1 MRKALS
7 FSLWGN
13 DPKYLIGMQKNI
25 ILARRLYPG
34 WEVLVHVNDSKLY
47 YKNARTVLLDTSEV
61 SDALFWRIVPA
72 TMDSLFDIV
81 CIRDADSR
89 ISARER
95 DAVAEW
101 EESGSALHVMRDH
114 PAHGAP
120 IMGGMWGCRP
130 NLLPENF
137 RDNLMRYRMDLRKKD
152 ADKRGTQPY
161 EGRFG
166 WMSDQPFLTAALR
179 DTIPAHDRMVHD
191 DYKRYE
197 GARNFRVPKTTPM
210 DFVGQ
215 VYSATDEA
223 KYKCE

>member
-13 DPKYLIGMQKNI
+13 DPKYVVGMRKNI
-25 ILARRLYPG
+25 ELAARYYPG
-34 WEVLVHVNDSKLY
+34 WEVWVCTTEEHRDFECDRKIVYDFDAMPDS
-47 YKNARTVLLDTSEV
+47 
-61 SDALFWRIVPA
+61 LFWRIKIA
-72 TMDSLFDIV
+72 TYDFLDIV

-101 EESGSALHVMRDH
+101 EESETALHVMRDH

-130 NLLPENF
+130 TLLPEGF
-137 RDNLMRYRMDLRKKD
+137 RDNLTRYRMDLRMD
-152 ADKRGTQPY
+152 GADKRETQPY

-166 WMSDQPFLTAALR
+166 WMSDQPFLTAALW
-179 DTIPAHDRMVHD
+179 DVVPAHDRMVHD

-197 GARNFRVPKTTPM
+197 GARNFRVPKTTAM